1 MIEDSLITT
10 KNPGRSLARR
20 RDDHNVNEVVKLRR
34 GTRYRCD
41 QAAGHARGAW
51 PAGARAR
58 ASTSASAIACSAREI
73 DLVEGV
79 VYCC

>member
-10 KNPGRSLARR
+10 KNPGRNLARR

-34 GTRYRCD
+34 GTRYYTRCH

-58 ASTSASAIACSAREI
+58 ARIGRSRALALA
-73 DLVEGV
+73 L
-79 VYCC
+79 